1 MRTVL
6 IPPKYV
12 EPFTR
17 LAQRLE
23 QFQDAAAKARASN
36 DAGLLELCRIG
47 TQEALKGMTMIQ
59 NAVWGGEIRTLMKV
73 TGASVHTSYQ
83 MDPPAIVFY
92 DSDEEFERTIAQEEA
107 RARAAGETF
116 IHVQHH
122 QGMPPEE
129 E

>member
-1 MRTVL
+1 MRTIL

-12 EPFTR
+12 EPFTK

-23 QFQDAAAKARASN
+23 QFQDTALKARETK
-36 DAGLLELCRIG
+36 D
-47 TQEALKGMTMIQ
+47 EALLNLAMEGTHAAIKGMAMIQ

-83 MDPPAIVFY
+83 LDPPAIIFY
-92 DSDEEFERTIAQEEA
+92 DSDEEFETAIAEEEA
-107 RARAAGETF
+107 QARAAGEPF

-122 QGMPPEE
+122 QGMKPEE